1 MNIREGLRATDRTL
15 AIWLGALTAV
25 LTISGYATYFVQ
37 THAVWSQWTFLLHSG
52 LGIFATLILVT
63 YLGFHFRRTIGYRR
77 PVMALFG
84 VATGLVFLALA
95 ISGLQILVE
104 GQSNAWRWVY
114 DVHIWT
120 AAATL
125 GLMALHLLFHR
136 LLSLERRQRTD
147 QSGFSSLLGSMSKA
161 AGLATL
167 GGMLIVATATLAYG
181 LKPSPFRD
189 EPAVWPYQYPYGEH
203 PFRPSQT
210 ETATEGFLDARR
222 IGGSERCAAC
232 HTEIAR
238 QWQASIHSQA
248 AADQAYQTNINLLAE
263 KKGIPAT
270 RYCEGCHAPVA
281 LISGQLT
288 EGGRLDTQG
297 HMQEGVSCMS
307 CHGIDRVEHTQGV
320 ASYRFS
326 PPEPYLFE
334 GEEGGWPTRIHNF
347 VLRLQPRQHRADMA
361 RPVLATPEICATC
374 HAQFMDEDFNHWGWV
389 KMQDDYLSW
398 LNGPYSGQTRQPF
411 AQTNVRRCQ
420 DCHFPLAPGQD
431 PAASS
436 QGMIKTHFNIGANSA
451 IPSYTGNRDQL
462 LRTVRF
468 LAADKIRI
476 VIDRPNR
483 PAATETARHI
493 DPRATRTDE
502 SPAYAYLGEEVTV
515 RIAVTNAEV
524 GHAFPGGTTDINE
537 AWLYLAAIDGQGRKI
552 HESGVLDAQG
562 DVDADAYFYK
572 SIPIDR
578 QGDEVWRHDLF
589 NMVGDSFKRVIPPG
603 GTDVTIFSFKI
614 PDWAK
619 GPVTVIADLK
629 YRKLNNRYARW
640 ALKDGQIQLPIVTMA
655 TSSLRLPLRLQPEVA
670 LSE

>member
-1 MNIREGLRATDRTL
+1 
-15 AIWLGALTAV
+15 
-25 LTISGYATYFVQ
+25 
-37 THAVWSQWTFLLHSG
+37 
-52 LGIFATLILVT
+52 
-63 YLGFHFRRTIGYRR
+63 
-77 PVMALFG
+77 
-84 VATGLVFLALA
+84 
-95 ISGLQILVE
+95 
-104 GQSNAWRWVY
+104 
-114 DVHIWT
+114 
-120 AAATL
+120 
-125 GLMALHLLFHR
+125 
-136 LLSLERRQRTD
+136 
-147 QSGFSSLLGSMSKA
+147 
-161 AGLATL
+161 
-167 GGMLIVATATLAYG
+167 
-181 LKPSPFRD
+181 
-189 EPAVWPYQYPYGEH
+189 
-203 PFRPSQT
+203 
-210 ETATEGFLDARR
+210 
-222 IGGSERCAAC
+222 
-232 HTEIAR
+232 
-238 QWQASIHSQA
+238 
-248 AADQAYQTNINLLAE
+248 
-263 KKGIPAT
+263 
-270 RYCEGCHAPVA
+270 
-281 LISGQLT
+281 
-288 EGGRLDTQG
+288 
-297 HMQEGVSCMS
+297 
-307 CHGIDRVEHTQGV
+307 
-320 ASYRFS
+320 
-326 PPEPYLFE
+326 
-334 GEEGGWPTRIHNF
+334 
-347 VLRLQPRQHRADMA
+347 
-361 RPVLATPEICATC
+361 
-374 HAQFMDEDFNHWGWV
+374 MDKDFNHWGWV

-436 QGMIKTHFNIGANSA
+436 LGMIKTHFNIGANSA

-462 LRTVRF
+462 QRTVRF